1 MVEQG
6 NERGYAY
13 QVVEDVRMYICA
25 KFQHCSPCR
34 FEVRIQIV
42 GEDVQ
47 QLDGNLAASAGRC
60 GVVIAK
66 MAVQVDGVGCLAPF
80 YRS

>member
-1 MVEQG
+1 
-6 NERGYAY
+6 
-13 QVVEDVRMYICA
+13 MYICA
-25 KFQHCSPCR
+25 KFQHFSPCR

-66 MAVQVDGVGCLAPF
+66 MAVPVDGVGCLAPF